1 MMRKILVAFFIVC
14 LPVFCMAQKKT
25 GSKTTKTPP
34 AFQLKNK
41 LDSVSYAIGM
51 AVAGNLKQQGF
62 DTLNIEAIT
71 KALEDTYK
79 KQPTKIEQAQIQ
91 ALLTQYHQDL
101 QKEKL
106 EKNLKEGE
114 KFLEANK
121 TKPGVVTLPS
131 GMQYVVLKEGTGAKP
146 TINDVVTTHYKGTLL
161 DGTVFDSSI
170 ENGQPVQFPLNGVIA
185 GWTEA
190 LQLMGIGAKWQ
201 LFIPAKLAYGE
212 KGYPPAIPPNAT
224 LIFEVELLSIG
235 Q

>member
-1 MMRKILVAFFIVC
+1 M
-14 LPVFCMAQKKT
+14 PVFCIAQKKKT
-25 GSKTTKTPP
+25 SSKATKAPQDY
-34 AFQLKNK
+34 QLKSK
-41 LDSVSYAIGM
+41 LDTVSYAIGM
-51 AVAGNLKQQGF
+51 AVASNLRQQGF
-62 DTLNIEAIT
+62 DTMSIQALT
-71 KALEDTYK
+71 KALEDVYK
-79 KQPTKIEQAQIQ
+79 KQPTKLEQSQIQ

-114 KFLEANK
+114 KFLESNK

-131 GMQYVVLKEGTGAKP
+131 GLQYIVMKEGTGAKP

-170 ENGQPVQFPLNGVIA
+170 ESGQPVQFPLNGVIA

-212 KGYPPAIPPNAT
+212 RGYPPAIPPNAT